1 MIFWFVLKLELSI
14 MGSASAAIG
23 GQWKTSWVIYKR
35 ILALKEFSQ
44 SVFMSRKKAFMFELL
59 FHCLL

>member
-1 MIFWFVLKLELSI
+1 MISWFVLKLEMSI

-23 GQWKTSWVIYKR
+23 GQWKTSRVIYER

-44 SVFMSRKKAFMFELL
+44 SIFMFRKKAFMFELR